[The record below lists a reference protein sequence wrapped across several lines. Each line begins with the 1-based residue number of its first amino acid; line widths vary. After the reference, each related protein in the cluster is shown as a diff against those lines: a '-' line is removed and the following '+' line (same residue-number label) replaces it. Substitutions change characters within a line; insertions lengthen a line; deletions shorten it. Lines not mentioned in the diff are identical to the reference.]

1 MQMFK
6 AYAQK
11 IIIIIIHNIL
21 YIYIYIFILLL
32 DIRLWLKTFFYFLNI
47 FYFNNISCAFGKK
60 LLNNN
65 NKNKK
70 NASKMQN

>member
-1 MQMFK
+1 M
-6 AYAQK
+6 
-11 IIIIIIHNIL
+11 
-21 YIYIYIFILLL
+21 L